1 MFSFINSGKKTTHT
15 HKHTRIHAILTKNSK
30 KKHQTVKNFLIEN
43 QTEFENLY
51 LRIFLHILHK
61 TEIIIVVVKKKLH
74 TEIHWLYIVVI

>member
-1 MFSFINSGKKTTHT
+1 MFSFINSGKKNNT

-74 TEIHWLYIVVI
+74 TEIYWLYIVVI